1 VFDSL
6 INLSRR
12 NKKLVMLFVDSVLTV
27 LVLLGSFSIR
37 LDYLFL
43 PDGNLIWVVMGAPI
57 IAIPVF
63 VRFGLSFGALGELG
77 VLLRGA
83 LGASLG
89 LLAALRVAVT
99 KRDGD
104 GNVSGVQASLG
115 GLEEPS

>member
-1 VFDSL
+1 LRCTDHGGVRGDTQLLLAGFLLPSFVF
-6 INLSRR
+6 RC
-12 NKKLVMLFVDSVLTV
+12 
-27 LVLLGSFSIR
+27 
-37 LDYLFL
+37 
-43 PDGNLIWVVMGAPI
+43 
-57 IAIPVF
+57 
-63 VRFGLSFGALGELG
+63 FGLSFGALSGLA

-83 LGASLG
+83 LGAGLG